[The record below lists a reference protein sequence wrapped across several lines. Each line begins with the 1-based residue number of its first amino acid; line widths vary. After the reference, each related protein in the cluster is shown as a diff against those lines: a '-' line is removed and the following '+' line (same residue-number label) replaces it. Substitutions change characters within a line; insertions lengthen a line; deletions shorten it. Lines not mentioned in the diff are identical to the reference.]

1 MALTSQIRIVD
12 LAIMRILVLSDL
24 YPPHFVGGYELKCML
39 HTEEL
44 MRRGHDVF
52 VLTSN
57 WGVGRKD
64 AFVEHNVSRSL
75 RTGRKGQ
82 SARLPKKMLFING
95 LMKRFDQLKRAFA
108 SRKNYTI
115 ARNTISTVKPD
126 LVYAWQLDDVS
137 IGPVLAAQD
146 QGIPIIYRLDDYWL
160 ANLKKEICF
169 DSVPMKRRFRA
180 IINGLKD
187 FNNIDFSHMLVVS
200 RSVKKSYVEVGFTAQ
215 TITVMPEGVLSDI
228 ILDINDL
235 PNSTIKDCFRLVYVG
250 RLVHQKGTHVV
261 IEALAHL
268 IGEMGISNVRLDII
282 GVGPIDYIEKL
293 KNMTVKLGLN
303 AYVDFV
309 GFVEHEQ
316 VLARFLEY
324 NAALI
329 PSLWEEPLSGTIAE
343 AMARGLP
350 VIATDRGG
358 NPEIIFDGENGLLVP
373 PGDSVKLAYAIK
385 KLIENPAMVRKLK
398 QKALDTVRE
407 NYTHERIVDRVEE
420 YFREVLASKSSHH

>member
-24 YPPHFVGGYELKCML
+24 YPPHFVGGYELKCKL

-228 ILDINDL
+228 ILDITIELTLRFAPTWSVLWVCECKHYTKAIPVDDL
-235 PNSTIKDCFRLVYVG
+235 EEFKAKLDKIAGKNVKGTLAISGNLQASALKYAISNGIEIIIVEVSSCIHFRGVSHVTSLRITDLYHVFGYRLDRFFDCFDPLFSKTFIKCHVRLV
-250 RLVHQKGTHVV
+250 TC
-261 IEALAHL
+261 
-268 IGEMGISNVRLDII
+268 NDIF
-282 GVGPIDYIEKL
+282 G
-293 KNMTVKLGLN
+293 
-303 AYVDFV
+303 
-309 GFVEHEQ
+309 Q
-316 VLARFLEY
+316 VY
-324 NAALI
+324 
-329 PSLWEEPLSGTIAE
+329 
-343 AMARGLP
+343 
-350 VIATDRGG
+350 
-358 NPEIIFDGENGLLVP
+358 
-373 PGDSVKLAYAIK
+373 Y
-385 KLIENPAMVRKLK
+385 
-398 QKALDTVRE
+398 
-407 NYTHERIVDRVEE
+407 
-420 YFREVLASKSSHH
+420 